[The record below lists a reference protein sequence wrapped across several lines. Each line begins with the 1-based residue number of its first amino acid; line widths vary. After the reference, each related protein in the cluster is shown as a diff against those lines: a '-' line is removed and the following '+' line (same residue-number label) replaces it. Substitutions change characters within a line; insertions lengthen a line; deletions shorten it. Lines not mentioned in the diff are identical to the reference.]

1 MLINFVKPNLSGAAY
16 DIIDGL
22 SERMVDDVRHIVN
35 IDDVKITD
43 PKRFLYLITH
53 TSNSVQVN
61 IPKPDIWHVYDWK
74 YYLPFMELQPT
85 VLMFHGVF
93 IFNDLNALDAW
104 ECFVMY
110 YQHYAYKNATRIL
123 AASNYVA
130 EEIKKVFGNR
140 DIDITGF
147 GVDERKFTPLGL
159 EKKYDIVIAAPYKR
173 VKRID
178 WFIELAKQLHITDR
192 SFIAGQEIPDEPNN
206 KLIANMIRESGIKSK
221 YIPYNKMPNF
231 YNIAKV
237 YVQPSLSETWGLAVT
252 EAMSCG
258 IPVVCTDAGGMRE
271 QITNGIEGFLCS
283 SIDEMADRVKYLLE
297 NPDEAAA
304 MGLNGRKKV
313 MENFTMDR
321 YSQKIRNVYENCRIV
336 KQ

>member
-1 MLINFVKPNLSGAAY
+1 MRINFVKPDLTGAAY

-22 SERMVDDVRHIVN
+22 YYRMVDDTRHLVK

-43 PKRFLYLITH
+43 PYQFLQLITH
-53 TSNSVQVN
+53 ISNSVQAN
-61 IPKPDIWHVYDWK
+61 IPRPDIWHVYDWK
-74 YYLPFMELQPT
+74 FYLPFMELEPT
-85 VLMFHGVF
+85 VLMMHGAF
-93 IFNDLNALDAW
+93 KFNDLRALGAW
-104 ECFVMY
+104 EYFVMH
-110 YQHYAYKNATRIL
+110 YQYFAYKTATRIL

-130 EEIKKVFGNR
+130 EEIKKEFGNR

-147 GVDERKFTPLGL
+147 GVDEKKFFPMNLK
-159 EKKYDIVIAAPYKR
+159 KKYDIVIAAPHKR
-173 VKRID
+173 IKRID
-178 WFIELAKQLHITDR
+178 WFIEIAKQLHITDR
-192 SFIAGQEIPDEPNN
+192 CFIAGQEIPDEYGNN
-206 KLIANMIRESGIKSK
+206 LIADMIRENGIKSG
-221 YIPYNKMPNF
+221 YIPSDKMPRF
-231 YNIAKV
+231 YNEAKV

-258 IPVVCTDAGGMRE
+258 IPVVCTDAGGMKE
-271 QITNGIEGFLCS
+271 QITNGVEGFLCS

-321 YSQKIRNVYENCRIV
+321 YSQKIRDVYENCRKV